1 MATNQSDLKI
11 CVTQHGTVQRRH
23 REAAM
28 CSLPRIWPNPPGW
41 YYIVQTWSLSQII
54 IHITGVWWARLPC
67 YPALSLGFSRGVS
80 PVRMNKFKE
89 SLHLKAQYLDNFFV
103 LLCHSSGGFDVTSV
117 PSFQRKPHLNQKVG
131 LALNLRIID
140 FMLII
145 LITIHHNC
153 SPGTT
158 TRGATT
164 ARWPLGRWGACWPSF
179 RLKSETEM

>member
-1 MATNQSDLKI
+1 MELYNADTGKLL
-11 CVTQHGTVQRRH
+11 CAHYPEYG
-23 REAAM
+23 
-28 CSLPRIWPNPPGW
+28 
-41 YYIVQTWSLSQII
+41 QTHQVHQAWSLSQII

-67 YPALSLGFSRGVS
+67 YPALSLGLSRGVS

-89 SLHLKAQYLDNFFV
+89 STISRPLF
-103 LLCHSSGGFDVTSV
+103 HSPGGFDVTGV

-131 LALNLRIID
+131 LAINLRIID

-158 TRGATT
+158 TRGATM
-164 ARWPLGRWGACWPSF
+164 ARWPPGRWEACWPSF
-179 RLKSETEM
+179 QLKSETEM

>member
-1 MATNQSDLKI
+1 MLVTNQSDLKK
-11 CVTQHGTVQRRH
+11 CVAQHGTVQRRH
-23 REAAM
+23 RKAAM
-28 CSLPRIWPNPPGW
+28 CSLPRIWPNPPGSSSMITQSNHDI
-41 YYIVQTWSLSQII
+41 Y
-54 IHITGVWWARLPC
+54 ITGVWWARLPC

-89 SLHLKAQYLDNFFV
+89 SVHLKAQYLDNFFV

-140 FMLII
+140 VMLII

-164 ARWPLGRWGACWPSF
+164 ARWPPGRWEACWPSF
-179 RLKSETEM
+179 QLKSETEM

>member
-1 MATNQSDLKI
+1 MITNQSDLKI

-28 CSLPRIWPNPPGW
+28 CSLPRIWPNPPGSSSMITQSNH
-41 YYIVQTWSLSQII
+41 YPHNRCLMSQATLLSRLVS
-54 IHITGVWWARLPC
+54 GVLKRC
-67 YPALSLGFSRGVS
+67 VTSEK
-80 PVRMNKFKE
+80 NKFKE
-89 SLHLKAQYLDNFFV
+89 SPHLKAQYLDNFFV

-164 ARWPLGRWGACWPSF
+164 ARWPPGR
-179 RLKSETEM
+179 

>member
-1 MATNQSDLKI
+1 MELYNADTGKLL
-11 CVTQHGTVQRRH
+11 CAHYPEYG
-23 REAAM
+23 
-28 CSLPRIWPNPPGW
+28 
-41 YYIVQTWSLSQII
+41 QTHQVHQAWSLSQII

-89 SLHLKAQYLDNFFV
+89 SLHLKAQYLDHFFV

-164 ARWPLGRWGACWPSF
+164 ARWPPGRWEACWPSF
-179 RLKSETEM
+179 QLKSETEM